1 MKSILLVG
9 VIIVQFALVCYS
21 IGVITEQRRHRISR
35 FVLTFLTFGI
45 FFDITATACMII
57 GSENSP
63 FTLHGILGYSSL
75 VGMLIDVIL
84 AWRHSQKHGAAKVP
98 QGLHLYSRY
107 AYLWWVAAYITG
119 AILVATGRS

>member
-1 MKSILLVG
+1 MKPILLAG
-9 VIIVQFALVCYS
+9 VIIVQLALVCYS
-21 IGVITEQRRHRISR
+21 IGVITEQLRHRISR
-35 FVLTFLTFGI
+35 FVMIFLTFGI

-84 AWRHSQKHGAAKVP
+84 AWCHHRKHRAAKVP